1 MNILFV
7 VSNPKTIDA
16 LLGLTKACSRA
27 KQQYQCFFTGD
38 GVKLLKDKK
47 IISSIKTAERNV
59 VCEHSWEKYCSSENL
74 PIEKGSQTDHSAMIS
89 IVDRVV
95 SL

>member
-1 MNILFV
+1 MKILFV

-16 LLGLTKACSRA
+16 LLGLSEACSRA

-38 GVKLLKDKK
+38 GVKLLKDEK
-47 IISSIKTAERNV
+47 IISSIKTSERNV
-59 VCEHSWEKYCSSENL
+59 ACEHSWEKYYADQKL
-74 PIEKGSQTDHSAMIS
+74 PIEKGSQTDHSAIIS